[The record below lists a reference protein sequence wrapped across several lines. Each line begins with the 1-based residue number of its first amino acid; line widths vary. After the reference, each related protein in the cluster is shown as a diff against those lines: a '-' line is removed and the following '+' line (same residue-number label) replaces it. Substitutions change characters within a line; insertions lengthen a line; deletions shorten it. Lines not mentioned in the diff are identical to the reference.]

1 MQPSPIDDV
10 DKSRVLRER
19 ENFGKSENISKK
31 FSPASQEK
39 DKELRYNQTDPIF

>member
-19 ENFGKSENISKK
+19 ENFGKSENISQK